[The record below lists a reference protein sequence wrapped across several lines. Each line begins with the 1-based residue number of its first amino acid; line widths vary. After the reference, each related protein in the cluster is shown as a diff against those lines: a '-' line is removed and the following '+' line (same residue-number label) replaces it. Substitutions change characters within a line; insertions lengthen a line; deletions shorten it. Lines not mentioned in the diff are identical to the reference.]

1 MKTIFNKQKKS
12 IVGIMA
18 AMLAFAT
25 VITGCQN
32 DFELDL
38 PLAVSSREL
47 SLKET
52 AGSTHVL
59 VYSDGEWTAH
69 LTRNVKWASIN
80 KTAGYGNHEIVFS
93 YSANYGISRKV
104 GVVFT
109 KGALNPPSPTKTKST
124 LRRVFCFGG
133 GAASR
138 AKGPGSGFRL
148 RAGD

>member
-109 KGALNPPSPTKTKST
+109 KGALRDTVMFTQ
-124 LRRVFCFGG
+124 
-133 GAASR
+133 
-138 AKGPGSGFRL
+138 
-148 RAGD
+148 AGTVTEP

>member
-47 SLKET
+47 SLK
-52 AGSTHVL
+52 
-59 VYSDGEWTAH
+59 
-69 LTRNVKWASIN
+69 
-80 KTAGYGNHEIVFS
+80 
-93 YSANYGISRKV
+93 
-104 GVVFT
+104 
-109 KGALNPPSPTKTKST
+109 
-124 LRRVFCFGG
+124 
-133 GAASR
+133 
-138 AKGPGSGFRL
+138 
-148 RAGD
+148 